1 MKNRKIKINFK
12 DANMIKDFVKTV
24 ERYNSDVDIMVGQ
37 LLMQNQLSVFLHWI
51 YLMIYMYKLFLVTLL
66 NVENLKLRWKNLSD

>member
-24 ERYNSDVDIMVGQ
+24 ERYNSDVDIITGRTVIDAKSIIGIFA
-37 LLMQNQLSVFLHWI
+37 LD
-51 YLMIYMYKLFLVTLL
+51 
-66 NVENLKLRWKNLSD
+66 LSDDIYVQIISGDVAECRKFEAEMEEFK